1 MLVVAFIFLWADLSI
16 ASAAPVVE
24 APTTYSAATFTTP
37 FMGFDVVETALSDE
51 QALAAEMQGLVQVS
65 PAQMLRAK
73 NGADVAFAQA
83 APVELNFQPFVWAN
97 PSTFAIYRF
106 DRELW
111 QKSEV
116 TEQTLIERGVYT
128 ARGKIL
134 RNGTFAV
141 FAEQPDYRIS
151 NANLIS
157 FKFRTR
163 IVKMVSVRSA
173 DSDGWYRQKGLEA
186 VERLQFDVATPLPLI
201 HWVRERTI
209 KLNFDSAGSSLK
221 LEQRDGQV
229 FMLQRVGRNGADW
242 KEIATPV
249 HILAGSWNEYLSGG
263 KITIELIDDSV
274 GRIVAPKY
282 APASW
287 EVPLIQKA
295 QSLLGFE
302 LVRFELA
309 PDRIIRR
316 GRLNFDPSSCEQY
329 GGVRGSD
336 SIFWVR
342 ARGKWSVWNLLS
354 TPISIWAKLF
364 AVIGTLII
372 LAPIVFVIRRIKA
385 RMRLKR
391 N

>member
-1 MLVVAFIFLWADLSI
+1 MFLCVNLSI
-16 ASAAPVVE
+16 ASAASAAE
-24 APTTYSAATFTTP
+24 APITYNAANFTTP
-37 FMGFDVVETALSDE
+37 FLGFDVVESALSDE

-73 NGADVAFAQA
+73 NGADAAFAQA
-83 APVELNFQPFVWAN
+83 APIELNFQPFVWAN

-116 TEQTLIERGVYT
+116 TEQTLVERGVYT

-141 FAEQPDYRIS
+141 FAEQPDHRIS
-151 NANLIS
+151 HANLIS
-157 FKFRTR
+157 LKFRSR
-163 IVKMVSVRSA
+163 IIKSVAARSA
-173 DSDGWYRQKGLEA
+173 DSNGWYVPKSIEA
-186 VERLQFDVATPLPLI
+186 AERWQFDVATPLPLI

-209 KLNFDSAGSSLK
+209 KTNFDDSANSLK
-221 LEQRDGQV
+221 LEQRDVQV
-229 FMLQRVGRNGADW
+229 FLIQRIGRNSAEW

-263 KITIELIDDSV
+263 KISVELIDDSLA
-274 GRIVAPKY
+274 RIVTPKY
-282 APASW
+282 SPASW
-287 EVPLIQKA
+287 EVPMIQKI
-295 QSLLGFE
+295 QRILGFD
-302 LVRFELA
+302 LVRYELA
-309 PDRIIRR
+309 PNLIIRR
-316 GRLNFDPSSCEQY
+316 GRLNFDSSNCEQY

-336 SIFWVR
+336 FIFWIR
-342 ARGKWSVWNLLS
+342 AHGKWSVWNLFS
-354 TPISIWAKLF
+354 TPISIWAKL
-364 AVIGTLII
+364 AAMILALII
-372 LAPIVFVIRRIKA
+372 MAPIVFIIRRIRA